1 MISILQIALWRSWP
15 KLAPKTELAFIADV
29 AGLVSGRGPELPF
42 VTSIDQIELLASSWS
57 PFEPG
62 SEFQLGTHQSSQAPR
77 MFLVLFLNQ
86 A

>member
-1 MISILQIALWRSWP
+1 MTLIV
-15 KLAPKTELAFIADV
+15 DV
-29 AGLVSGRGPELPF
+29 AGLVPGRDPKLPS
-42 VTSIDQIELLASSWS
+42 VASIDQIELLASSWS